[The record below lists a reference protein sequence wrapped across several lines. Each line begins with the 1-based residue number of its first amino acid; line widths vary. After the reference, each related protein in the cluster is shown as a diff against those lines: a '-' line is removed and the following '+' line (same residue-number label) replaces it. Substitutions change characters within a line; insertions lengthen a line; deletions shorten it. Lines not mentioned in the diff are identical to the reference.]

1 MVEGTNLQVTITAT
15 EGRPDGAT
23 ASQVSALADRAH
35 DVDGVAPLS
44 EQPLLRL
51 ADAAA
56 PVVHLTARTPAGDL
70 VGYAQV
76 DTETA
81 SAELVVDPAHRRRGT
96 GRALL
101 DAARTHAA
109 RTHTATA
116 HVAGTHPVGTPADAG
131 DALKVWAHGDLPPAR
146 AFAAA
151 TGLVVVREL
160 RKLRLTLA
168 DRTDAT
174 RRPLPPGTTLRPFV
188 PGQDEEA
195 WVRLNARAF
204 AHHPEQG
211 RLTVADVQARE
222 REPWFDPAGFLLAER
237 DGVLVGSV
245 WTKVHPAGTEAGEPV
260 GEIYVV
266 GVDPDAQGTGLG
278 AALTS
283 AGLDHLASRDV
294 ATVVLYVDAD
304 NTAAVRTY
312 DRQGFVRAATDV
324 MLASDTGGSPT
335 GVTMG
340 S

>member
-1 MVEGTNLQVTITAT
+1 
-15 EGRPDGAT
+15 
-23 ASQVSALADRAH
+23 
-35 DVDGVAPLS
+35 
-44 EQPLLRL
+44 
-51 ADAAA
+51 
-56 PVVHLTARTPAGDL
+56 
-70 VGYAQV
+70 
-76 DTETA
+76 
-81 SAELVVDPAHRRRGT
+81 
-96 GRALL
+96 LL
-101 DAARTHAA
+101 DAARAHA
-109 RTHTATA
+109 
-116 HVAGTHPVGTPADAG
+116 AGTHTGADA
-131 DALKVWAHGDLPPAR
+131 ALKVWAHGDLPPAR

-160 RKLRLTLA
+160 RKLRLHLA

-174 RRPLPPGTTLRPFV
+174 RRPMPAGTTLRTFV

-195 WVRLNARAF
+195 WRRVNARAF

-211 RLTVADVQARE
+211 RLTVADVRARE

-245 WTKVHPAGTEAGEPV
+245 WTKVHPAGTEADEPV

-283 AGLDHLASRDV
+283 AGLDHLASRGL

-324 MLASDTGGSPT
+324 MLASDTEGSPA
-335 GVTMG
+335 GATMG